1 MSKKMK
7 WELEP
12 MIVSMPQENMP
23 QDLPGRVDKVLNI
36 MLECFD
42 LNHVSKSEAVSAM
55 ASLLASILA
64 HYDDR
69 SHFDN
74 VIKMMV
80 DAFEESRKYP
90 R

>member
-1 MSKKMK
+1 MEHRVPETMA
-7 WELEP
+7 E
-12 MIVSMPQENMP
+12 
-23 QDLPGRVDKVLNI
+23 RVDKAVNI

-42 LNHVSKSEAVSAM
+42 LNGINKSEAVSAM
-55 ASLLASILA
+55 ASLLASILS

-74 VIKMMV
+74 VIKLMV
-80 DAFEESRKYP
+80 DAFEDSRKYP

>member
-1 MSKKMK
+1 MTKKK
-7 WELEP
+7 NGKFTY
-12 MIVSMPQENMP
+12 MIESLPIDTMPQE
-23 QDLPGRVDKVLNI
+23 LPERVDKVLKL

-42 LNHVSKSEAVSAM
+42 LNHVTKSEAVSAM
-55 ASLLASILA
+55 GTLVVNILA

-80 DAFEESRKYP
+80 DSFEDSRKYP